1 MINAH
6 WDKEAEQTRVSIR
19 GDEEYFVN
27 ELGAILRSAAA
38 QIKVHGIS
46 LEAISVIMDNTNLM
60 VEALKEA
67 APKAA
72 KRSIKDLA
80 KDIGDY
86 YEKNHDNN

>member
-1 MINAH
+1 MIHAH
-6 WDKEAEQTRVSIR
+6 MDYNFEQTRVTIR
-19 GDEEYFVN
+19 GDEESFIN
-27 ELGAILRSAAA
+27 ELCAILYAASDN
-38 QIKVHGIS
+38 IKKFNIS

>member
-1 MINAH
+1 MI
-6 WDKEAEQTRVSIR
+6 KAELINEEIKVQLT
-19 GDEEYFVN
+19 GDGGTFVN
-27 ELGAILRSAAA
+27 ELAAVLKGAAA
-38 QIKVHGIS
+38 TIELHENEIP

>member
-1 MINAH
+1 MI
-6 WDKEAEQTRVSIR
+6 KAELTEKGIQVQFQGT
-19 GDEEYFVN
+19 EESFVN
-27 ELGAILRSAAA
+27 EVCGIMKSTAIHIRQHSDD
-38 QIKVHGIS
+38 IP
-46 LEAISVIMDNTNLM
+46 LEAISFLMDYINLT

>member
-1 MINAH
+1 MIHAH
-6 WDKEAEQTRVSIR
+6 MDNNIEQTRVTIK
-19 GDEEYFVN
+19 GTDESFIN
-27 ELGAILRSAAA
+27 ELCAILQASSENL
-38 QIKVHGIS
+38 KKCDIS

>member
-6 WDKEAEQTRVSIR
+6 VDFNAEQVIVTIK
-19 GDEEYFVN
+19 GTDESFIN
-27 ELGAILRSAAA
+27 ELCAILQAASENL
-38 QIKVHGIS
+38 KKLDIS
-46 LEAISVIMDNTNLM
+46 LEAISVIMDNTNKM

-72 KRSIKDLA
+72 KRSIKDL
-80 KDIGDY
+80 GDY

>member
-6 WDKEAEQTRVSIR
+6 LDNNLERTRVTIK
-19 GDEEYFVN
+19 GDEESFIN
-27 ELGAILRSAAA
+27 ELCSILSASAD
-38 QIKVHGIS
+38 QIKQHS
-46 LEAISVIMDNTNLM
+46 LSLGSISVIMDNTNLM